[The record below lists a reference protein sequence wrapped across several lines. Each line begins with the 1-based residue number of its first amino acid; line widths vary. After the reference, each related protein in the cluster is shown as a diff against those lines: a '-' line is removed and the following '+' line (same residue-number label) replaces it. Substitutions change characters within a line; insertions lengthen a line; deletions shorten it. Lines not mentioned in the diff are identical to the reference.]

1 MTTHTLP
8 FFIHISN
15 TMSREQYQVPTGSG
29 GSGGYGGGGQAGGVV
44 SSRTGMDDLVGPEM
58 YYICGDCGV
67 KLALRKSEPI
77 RCQECGCRVLY
88 KQRTKR

>member
-1 MTTHTLP
+1 
-8 FFIHISN
+8 
-15 TMSREQYQVPTGSG
+15 MSREQYQVPTGGG

-44 SSRTGMDDLVGPEM
+44 SSRAGMDDLVGPEM

>member
-1 MTTHTLP
+1 MAYGVAG
-8 FFIHISN
+8 
-15 TMSREQYQVPTGSG
+15 QSG
-29 GSGGYGGGGQAGGVV
+29 GVG
-44 SSRTGMDDLVGPEM
+44 SRTGIMDDAVGPEM

-88 KQRTKR
+88 KQRTKRFVP